1 MAVDLTGSAGEG
13 PARES
18 VEVGAFIIVA
28 GVGPALAG
36 GAVVNGVWRA
46 VRLSVLY
53 SIG

>member
-1 MAVDLTGSAGEG
+1 MVVDSTGSAGEG

-18 VEVGAFIIVA
+18 VEVGAFIVA

-36 GAVVNGVWRA
+36 GAVVNGVWRT
-46 VRLSVLY
+46 VRLSVPY

>member
-1 MAVDLTGSAGEG
+1 MAVDSTGSAGEG

-18 VEVGAFIIVA
+18 VEVGAFIVA

-36 GAVVNGVWRA
+36 GVVVNGVWRA